1 MRALT
6 IDEPGS
12 LDHVAV
18 REVPVPSPGPG
29 EVRIELQAAALN
41 HLDLFV
47 VGGIPGIELAMPHVL
62 GADGAGVVAEVG
74 EGVERVTPGDAVVL
88 DPGLG
93 SPDTGR
99 FALLGEM
106 VPGTF
111 AEQIVVP
118 AENCYVKPAELS
130 WIEAA
135 AFPLVS
141 LTAWRMVIS
150 NAALQPGEWVLIH
163 GIGGGVSLAALQ
175 IVIHVGA
182 RAIVTSHSE
191 QKRQRA
197 LELGAAH
204 AIDYV
209 NEDVVGMVR
218 GYTERKGV
226 DVVVDSVGEATFD
239 ASIRAC
245 RKGGRIV
252 TCGATSGPRIPVDV
266 RRLFWRQLTIY
277 GSTMGDTSEFTAML
291 EAVERGHLRPPVDR
305 VFSLSEGRAALE
317 RLQGAEQFGKIVLD
331 IKQTPHTTTT
341 AG

>member
-1 MRALT
+1 MHALT
-6 IDEPGS
+6 IDEHGS

-18 REVPVPSPGPG
+18 RDVPAPAPGPG
-29 EVRIELQAAALN
+29 EVRIELRAAALN

-47 VGGIPGIELAMPHVL
+47 VAGIPGIELAMPHVL

-74 EGVERVTPGDAVVL
+74 EDVERVTPGDEVVL

-93 SPDTGR
+93 SPDADR

-118 AENCYVKPAELS
+118 EENCYRKPAELS

-141 LTAWRMVIS
+141 LTAWRMLIS
-150 NAALQPGEWVLIH
+150 KAALQPGEWVLIH

-175 IVIHVGA
+175 IAVHVGA

-204 AIDYV
+204 AIDYA

-218 GYTERKGV
+218 EYTERKGV
-226 DVVVDSVGEATFD
+226 DVVVDNVGEATFD
-239 ASIRAC
+239 ASVRAC
-245 RKGGRIV
+245 RNGGRIV
-252 TCGATSGPRIPVDV
+252 TCGATSGARIPVDV

-277 GSTMGDTSEFTAML
+277 GSTMGDTNEFTAML
-291 EAVERGHLRPPVDR
+291 EAVEHGYLRPPVDR
-305 VFSLSEGRAALE
+305 VFPLSEGRAALE
-317 RLQGAEQFGKIVLD
+317 RLEGAEQFGKIVLEL
-331 IKQTPHTTTT
+331 QP
-341 AG
+341 